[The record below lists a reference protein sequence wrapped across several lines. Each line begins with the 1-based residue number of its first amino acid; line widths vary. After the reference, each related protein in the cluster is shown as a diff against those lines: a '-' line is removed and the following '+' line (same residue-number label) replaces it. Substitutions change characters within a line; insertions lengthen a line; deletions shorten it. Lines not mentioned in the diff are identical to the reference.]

1 MTRGAF
7 ISFEGGE
14 ASGKTTQIRLLQDR
28 LQAAG
33 RTVVSV
39 REPGGTPLGEKIRH
53 LLKHDVDGIGMSPE
67 TELLLMNASRAEL
80 VRKVIVPA
88 LESGAVVGD
97 AVVLCDRFSDSTLA
111 YQGGGRGLDL
121 EMVRSVVRAATG
133 SLQPNLTL
141 WLRLSPAEALRR
153 LRERK
158 SAEGDLGDRF
168 DDERSDFFE
177 RVEKVY
183 EQLAGD
189 EPCRLIAISAE
200 GSPETVASRIWLQV
214 ETVCSR

>member
-1 MTRGAF
+1 M
-7 ISFEGGE
+7 
-14 ASGKTTQIRLLQDR
+14 
-28 LQAAG
+28 
-33 RTVVSV
+33 
-39 REPGGTPLGEKIRH
+39 GEKIRH
-53 LLKHDVDGIGMSPE
+53 LLKHDPDGRGMSSE
-67 TELLLMNASRAEL
+67 AELLLMNASRAEL
-80 VRKVIVPA
+80 VRKVIGPA
-88 LESGAVVGD
+88 LESG

-153 LRERK
+153 LRGRK
-158 SAEGDLGDRF
+158 SAQGDLGDRF

-183 EQLAGD
+183 EQLARD
-189 EPCRLIAISAE
+189 EPRRLIAVSAE

-214 ETVCSR
+214 GTVCSG

>member
-1 MTRGAF
+1 MPRGVF

-28 LQAAG
+28 LRTAG
-33 RTVVSV
+33 RTVISV

-53 LLKHDVDGIGMSPE
+53 LLKHDLDGKGMSPE

-80 VRKVIVPA
+80 VRKVIGPA
-88 LESGAVVGD
+88 LDSS

-111 YQGGGRGLDL
+111 YQGGGRRLDPV
-121 EMVRSVVRAATG
+121 MVRSVVHAATG
-133 SLQPNLTL
+133 TLRPDLTL

-158 SAEGDLGDRF
+158 GEQGALDDRF

-177 RVEKVY
+177 RVERVY
-183 EQLAGD
+183 EQLARE
-189 EPCRLIAISAE
+189 EPRRFVAVSAE
-200 GSPETVASRIWLQV
+200 GLPETVASRIWLQV
-214 ETVCSR
+214 EAVCSG